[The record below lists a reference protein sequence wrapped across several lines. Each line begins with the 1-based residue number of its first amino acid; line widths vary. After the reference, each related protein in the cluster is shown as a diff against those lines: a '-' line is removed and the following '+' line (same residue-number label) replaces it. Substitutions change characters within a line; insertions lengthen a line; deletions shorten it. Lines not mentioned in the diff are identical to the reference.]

1 MDELKRPSK
10 LVAVLFTISA
20 VCSLISL
27 FLLVVGQ
34 RAGVGRVL
42 FQLLTVTLL
51 LIAAI
56 ANWHLY
62 VQRYVKHEVERR
74 LDEEKEETD
83 KNGTR

>member
-62 VQRYVKHEVERR
+62 VQRYVKYEVERR
-74 LDEEKEETD
+74 LDAEKE
-83 KNGTR
+83 G